1 MKKTAQWSGE
11 DVTIELRMETHVNGH
26 ANGHAAGDKSKTT
39 CNVLVNGFHKE
50 VVRIPIPGPP
60 SSSFPTE
67 WGKTAVALLYAICC
81 FILTTVMIAVVH
93 ERVPPKEVS
102 PPLPDKFFDF
112 FDRVEWAFTVCEIN
126 GMILVILWILQ
137 WSLLKH
143 K

>member
-1 MKKTAQWSGE
+1 MKKTVKWSRE
-11 DVTIELRMETHVNGH
+11 EVIIETSMETHANGH
-26 ANGHAAGDKSKTT
+26 ANGHAAGDGSKAAR
-39 CNVLVNGFHKE
+39 NGLANGFHKE
-50 VVRIPIPGPP
+50 AVRIPIPGPP
-60 SSSFPTE
+60 SSPFPTE

-81 FILTTVMIAVVH
+81 FILTTVMISVVH

-112 FDRVEWAFTVCEIN
+112 FDRVEWAFTFCEVN
-126 GMILVILWILQ
+126 GMILVISWILQ